1 MAATGTSTRTCKGLA
16 LAGLAAYALSG
27 CGTTQST
34 RPLQYDLPNAQAV
47 SDARQNVVLVA
58 AEQIGTPYRYGG
70 SNQRGFDCSGLVQY
84 AHRAAGVD
92 VPRTTTAQWSVARTP
107 ARRHLLPGDLL
118 FFRIDEKKPSHVG
131 IYEGH
136 GVFIHAPSSGKE
148 VSRASLDDPYW
159 QNRLIGTKSFL

>member
-1 MAATGTSTRTCKGLA
+1 M
-16 LAGLAAYALSG
+16 AGLAACALTG

-34 RPLQYDLPNAQAV
+34 QPLQYDPPSGQAV
-47 SDARQNVVLVA
+47 SQARQHVVFVA
-58 AEQIGTPYRYGG
+58 AEQVGVPYRYGG
-70 SNQRGFDCSGLVQY
+70 STRRGFDCSGLVQY

-107 ARRHLLPGDLL
+107 ARRHLVPGDLL

-136 GVFIHAPSSGKE
+136 GIFIHAPSAGKE
-148 VSRASLDDPYW
+148 VSRASLDNPYW
-159 QNRLIGTKSFL
+159 QERLIGTKSFL